1 MNPEAEGD
9 SSPSL
14 TVIMPAYNE
23 EEAIREAVLE
33 VQEQVLERIPKS
45 GLLVVND
52 GSKDSTGAILDELAA
67 TDERLTVVH
76 KENGGHGPAI
86 ITGLQQATGD
96 RVFLVDSD
104 CQMPLSSLIELWTA
118 MNEGYDAAFGVRR
131 KRDDP
136 QLRLWL
142 TALIRNTLPLLFG
155 VRMRDANVPY
165 KLLKRETWEAAS
177 AHIPADTLAPSIFL
191 AMYMKRRGLRIA
203 EIDVPHRE
211 RQTGE
216 VSIKRWKLVKF
227 CAAAFKQM
235 LAFRRSIRR

>member
-1 MNPEAEGD
+1 MNP
-9 SSPSL
+9 SL
-14 TVIMPAYNE
+14 SVVMPAYNE
-23 EEAIREAVLE
+23 EEAIRDAVKE
-33 VQEQVLERIPKS
+33 VQEFILDKIPNS
-45 GLLVVND
+45 ELLVVND
-52 GSKDSTGAILDELAA
+52 GSKDSTGTILDELSAA
-67 TDERLTVVH
+67 DPRVRVHH

-86 ITGLQQATGD
+86 ISGLEQSQGE

-104 CQMPLSSLIELWTA
+104 MQMPLSSVIELWTA
-118 MNEGYDAAFGVRR
+118 MDEGYDGAFGVRR

-136 QLRLWL
+136 TLRLWL
-142 TALIRNTLPLLFG
+142 TALIRNTLPWLFG
-155 VRMRDANVPY
+155 VQMRDANVPY
-165 KLLKRETWEAAS
+165 KLIRRDTWESAR

-227 CAAAFKQM
+227 CARAFSQ
-235 LAFRRSIRR
+235 LLDFRRSIRK